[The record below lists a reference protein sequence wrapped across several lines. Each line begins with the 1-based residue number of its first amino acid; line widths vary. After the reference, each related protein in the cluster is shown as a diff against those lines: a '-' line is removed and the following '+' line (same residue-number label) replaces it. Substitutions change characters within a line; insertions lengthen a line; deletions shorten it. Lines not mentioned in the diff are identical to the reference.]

1 MANIERRVVCLN
13 QFVIPIKALTKQCF
27 SVQFCPVSQCS
38 LSVSFSVCV
47 SVLSFGSFDLLLRSI
62 EYCIESG
69 VKWSGVLWC
78 GVLLCRVVWCSVV
91 WWGFGDSPEPEQ
103 CQWPGRPRGSS
114 ATNYDAARRTLFAL
128 FSASLLLVWLAPGPI
143 SWLGISEF
151 GLNLAASAAGL
162 TCFQFWLIVFALL
175 AIRLTL
181 CCTGGRR

>member
-78 GVLLCRVVWCSVV
+78 VVVCCSVVCCYVVWCGVV
-91 WWGFGDSPEPEQ
+91 WCGGDSVTHLNL
-103 CQWPGRPRGSS
+103 SS
-114 ATNYDAARRTLFAL
+114 ANGQDDPEAPQQQITTQRGAHCSHSF
-128 FSASLLLVWLAPGPI
+128 LLLCSSSGWLLVLSPGWESP
-143 SWLGISEF
+143 SL
-151 GLNLAASAAGL
+151 
-162 TCFQFWLIVFALL
+162 V
-175 AIRLTL
+175 
-181 CCTGGRR
+181 